1 VIAITCRW
9 GEDLSVGVSGDIGV
23 ALVQAE
29 VQQRLVR
36 RLLTNPGEYVW
47 HVDYGAGL
55 GSYVGER
62 YSPGFIEGAV
72 LNELQ
77 LEALV
82 AGTPAPMVQTNLSV
96 TGPFSTISV
105 AIQYQVAGTSTP
117 DFITLNLGIK

>member
-9 GEDLSVGVSGDIGV
+9 GEDLSVGASGDIGF

-55 GSYVGER
+55 GGYVGER
-62 YSPGFIEGAV
+62 YSPGLIEGAV
-72 LNELQ
+72 LNGLQ

-82 AGTPAPMVQTNLSV
+82 AGTPAPLVQTSLSV

-105 AIQYQVAGTSTP
+105 AVQYQVVGASTQ
-117 DFITLNLGIK
+117 DFIALNLGTK